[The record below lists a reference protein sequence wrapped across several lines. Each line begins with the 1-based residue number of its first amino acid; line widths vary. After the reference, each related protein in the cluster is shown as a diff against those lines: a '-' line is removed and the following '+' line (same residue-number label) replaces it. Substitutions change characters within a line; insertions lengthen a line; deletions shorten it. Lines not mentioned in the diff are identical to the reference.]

1 MNNIMIKRDL
11 TKEILRLSKVF
22 PVVAVTGPR
31 QSGKTTLCKSIFPD
45 FNFFNLEN
53 SNTREEI
60 AVSPVAFLEKH
71 AEGGIIFDE
80 AQRYPELFSFIQV
93 VADARPDYR
102 FVLTGSSNFMLMEK
116 ITQSLA
122 GRVALFTLLPLSLN
136 ELRNDAGNEANTPT
150 DTLLFKGGY
159 PAVWAK
165 SLTPFD
171 VISNYYNTYI
181 ERDVRQIENLSN
193 LSAFQKFIRLSAG
206 RIGTEFN
213 ASSLAVEA
221 GVSVPTVQKWLSIL
235 EASYVAFR
243 LPPFYENI
251 EKRLVKSPK
260 IYFYDTAVVCYLL
273 GIENEKQLET
283 HPLRGAIFENYVVL
297 EFLKNRYN
305 AAKNHNLY
313 FYRDKSQ
320 REVDLMQAVGHQY
333 KAFEIKSATV
343 FHSDFMK
350 NLKFL
355 KSLLQDKIC
364 SAQLIYDGTTELRDL
379 EHGMFN
385 FRNIPFE

>member
-1 MNNIMIKRDL
+1 MISRDL
-11 TKEILRLSKVF
+11 TSEILRLSEVF

-31 QSGKTTLCKSIFPD
+31 QSGKTTLCKSIFPG

-53 SNTREEI
+53 SSIREEI
-60 AVSPVAFLEKH
+60 AASPVSFLEKH
-71 AEGGIIFDE
+71 AKDGVIFDE
-80 AQRYPELFSFIQV
+80 AQRYPKLFSFIQV
-93 VADARPDYR
+93 VADEYPDYR

-122 GRVALFTLLPLSLN
+122 GRVALFTLLPFSLD
-136 ELRNDAGNEANTPT
+136 ELTKDASVSTDIQT
-150 DTLLFKGGY
+150 DTLLLKGGY
-159 PAVWAK
+159 PAVWTK
-165 SLTPFD
+165 SLTPLD

-181 ERDVRQIENLSN
+181 ERDVRQIENLNN

-213 ASSLAVEA
+213 ASSLAVEV
-221 GVSVPTVQKWLSIL
+221 GISVPTIQKWLSIL

-251 EKRLVKSPK
+251 EKRLVKSAK

-297 EFLKNRYN
+297 EFMKNRYN
-305 AAKNHNLY
+305 AAKNPNLY

-320 REVDLMQAVGHQY
+320 REVDLLQAVGHQY

-343 FHSDFMK
+343 FHADFMK

-355 KSLLQDKIC
+355 KTLLQDKIC
-364 SAQLIYDGTTELRDL
+364 SAQLIYDGATELPAL
-379 EHGMFN
+379 EYGMFN
-385 FRNIPFE
+385 FRKIPFE

>member
-1 MNNIMIKRDL
+1 MINRDL
-11 TKEILRLSKVF
+11 KKEILRLSEMF

-53 SNTREEI
+53 SIIREEI
-60 AVSPVAFLEKH
+60 AVSPVSFLEKH
-71 AEGGIIFDE
+71 AKDGVIFDE

-93 VADARPDYR
+93 VADDHPDYR
-102 FVLTGSSNFMLMEK
+102 FVLTGSSNFMFMGK

-136 ELRNDAGNEANTPT
+136 ELTKDVNANLQT
-150 DTLLFKGGY
+150 DTLLLKGGY
-159 PAVWAK
+159 PAIWAK
-165 SLTPFD
+165 SLAPFD
-171 VISNYYNTYI
+171 LISNYHDTYI
-181 ERDVRQIENLSN
+181 ERDVRKIENMTD
-193 LSAFQKFIRLSAG
+193 LSAFQKFLRLSAG
-206 RIGTEFN
+206 RIGTEFQ
-213 ASSLAVEA
+213 ASSLAVEV
-221 GVSVPTVQKWLSIL
+221 GVSTPTIQKWLSVL

-251 EKRLVKSPK
+251 EKRLVKSAK

-283 HPLRGAIFENYVVL
+283 HPLRGVIFENYVVL

-305 AAKNHNLY
+305 AAKKPNLY

-343 FHSDFMK
+343 FHADFMK

-355 KSLLQDKIC
+355 KSLLNDKIC
-364 SAQLIYDGTTELRDL
+364 SAQLIYDGTTEVPAL
-379 EHGMFN
+379 EYGMFN
-385 FRNIPFE
+385 FRNLPFE

>member
-1 MNNIMIKRDL
+1 MINRDL
-11 TKEILRLSKVF
+11 TKEILRLSEVF

-31 QSGKTTLCKSIFPD
+31 QSGKTTLCKSIFPEYD
-45 FNFFNLEN
+45 FFNLEN
-53 SNTREEI
+53 SNIREEI
-60 AVSPVAFLEKH
+60 AVSPVSFLEKH
-71 AEGGIIFDE
+71 AKNGVIFDE
-80 AQRYPELFSFIQV
+80 AQKYPELFSFIQV
-93 VADARPDYR
+93 VADAHPDYR

-136 ELRNDAGNEANTPT
+136 ELANEANTPT
-150 DTLLFKGGY
+150 DTLLLKGGY

-165 SLTPFD
+165 SLAPFD

-193 LSAFQKFIRLSAG
+193 ISAFQKFIRLSAG
-206 RIGTEFN
+206 RVGTELN

-221 GVSVPTVQKWLSIL
+221 GVSIPTIQRWLTIL

-251 EKRLVKSPK
+251 KKRLVKSPK

-305 AAKNHNLY
+305 AAKNHNMY

-320 REVDLMQAVGHQY
+320 REIDLLQAAGHQY

-343 FHSDFMK
+343 FHADFMK

-355 KSLLQDKIC
+355 KSLLNDKIY
-364 SAQLIYDGTTELRDL
+364 SAQLIYDGTTEVPDL
-379 EHGMFN
+379 EYGMFN
-385 FRNIPFE
+385 FRNIPLE

>member
-1 MNNIMIKRDL
+1 MINRDL
-11 TKEILRLSKVF
+11 KKEILRLSEMF

-45 FNFFNLEN
+45 FNFFNPEN
-53 SNTREEI
+53 SIIREEI
-60 AVSPVAFLEKH
+60 AVSPVSFLEKH
-71 AEGGIIFDE
+71 AKDGVIFDE

-93 VADARPDYR
+93 VADDHPDYR
-102 FVLTGSSNFMLMEK
+102 FVLTGSSNFMFMGK

-136 ELRNDAGNEANTPT
+136 ELTKDVNANLQT
-150 DTLLFKGGY
+150 DTLLLKGGY
-159 PAVWAK
+159 PAIWAK
-165 SLTPFD
+165 SLAPFD
-171 VISNYYNTYI
+171 LISNYHDTYI
-181 ERDVRQIENLSN
+181 ERDVRKIENMTD
-193 LSAFQKFIRLSAG
+193 LSAFQKFLRLSAG
-206 RIGTEFN
+206 RIGTEFQ
-213 ASSLAVEA
+213 ASSLAVEV
-221 GVSVPTVQKWLSIL
+221 GVSTPTIQKWLSVL

-251 EKRLVKSPK
+251 EKRLVKSAK

-283 HPLRGAIFENYVVL
+283 HPLRGVIFENYVVL

-305 AAKNHNLY
+305 AAKKPNLY

-343 FHSDFMK
+343 FHADFMK

-355 KSLLQDKIC
+355 KSLLNDKIC
-364 SAQLIYDGTTELRDL
+364 SAQLIYDGTTEVPAL
-379 EHGMFN
+379 EYGMFN
-385 FRNIPFE
+385 FRNLPFE

>member
-1 MNNIMIKRDL
+1 
-11 TKEILRLSKVF
+11 
-22 PVVAVTGPR
+22 VVAVTGPR

-71 AEGGIIFDE
+71 GKDGVIFDE

-93 VADARPDYR
+93 VADAHPDYR

-122 GRVALFTLLPLSLN
+122 GRVALFTLLPLSLR
-136 ELRNDAGNEANTPT
+136 ELTDAANTPT
-150 DTLLFKGGY
+150 DALLLKGGY

-165 SLTPFD
+165 SLAPFD
-171 VISNYYNTYI
+171 VISNYYSTYI

-206 RIGTEFN
+206 RVGTEFN
-213 ASSLAVEA
+213 ASSLAVEV

-251 EKRLVKSPK
+251 EKRLVKSAK

-320 REVDLMQAVGHQY
+320 REIDLLQAVGHQY

-343 FHSDFMK
+343 FHADFMK

-355 KSLLQDKIC
+355 KSLLNDKIC
-364 SAQLIYDGTTELRDL
+364 STQLIYDGTTEVPAP
-379 EHGMFN
+379 EYGMFN

>member
-1 MNNIMIKRDL
+1 MIKRDL
-11 TKEILRLSKVF
+11 TKEILRLSEAF

-53 SNTREEI
+53 ANIREEI
-60 AVSPVAFLEKH
+60 AVSPVSFLKRH
-71 AEGGIIFDE
+71 AKNGVIFDE

-93 VADARPDYR
+93 VADEHPDYR

-136 ELRNDAGNEANTPT
+136 ELTNDANVADTPT
-150 DTLLFKGGY
+150 DTLLLKGGY

-171 VISNYYNTYI
+171 VISNYYDTYI

-193 LSAFQKFIRLSAG
+193 LSTFQKFIRLSAG

-221 GVSVPTVQKWLSIL
+221 GISVPTVQKWLSIL

-251 EKRLVKSPK
+251 EKRLVKSAK

-273 GIENEKQLET
+273 GIENEKHLET
-283 HPLRGAIFENYVVL
+283 HPLRGAIFENYVIL

-305 AAKNHNLY
+305 AAKNSNLY

-320 REVDLMQAVGHQY
+320 REVDLLQAVGHQY

-355 KSLLQDKIC
+355 KSLLKDKIY
-364 SAQLIYDGTTELRDL
+364 SAQLIYDGTAEVPDL
-379 EHGMFN
+379 EYGMFN
-385 FRNIPFE
+385 FRKIPPL